1 MTVVG
6 PHDFP
11 VLWLMRHGE
20 TEWSRDH
27 RYTGLTDLELTP
39 AGVQQAR
46 DAAAKLAGVRFR
58 TVLTSPLIRAR
69 RTAELAGY
77 PEAEVVPEAHEWDYG
92 DYEGL
97 QSAAIRAMDPSYL
110 IWTHGVRGG
119 ESLQQVADRADHVI
133 AKVLDGGDEAAP
145 GGGTSD
151 GASGSASADGPPT
164 TGTSVSGASSASTS
178 ARTAETSAG
187 TTAETSGPRQ
197 VLLVAHGHF
206 LRVLAARWLGMEP
219 AEGRHFVLETAAVC
233 RLGWDK
239 KTPAIAG
246 WNL

>member
-1 MTVVG
+1 MAG
-6 PHDFP
+6 ADPHDFP

-58 TVLTSPLIRAR
+58 TVLTSPLVRAR

-77 PEAEVVPEAHEWDYG
+77 PDAEVVPEAHEWDYG

-97 QSAAIRAMDPSYL
+97 QSSAIRAVDPSYL

-133 AKVLDGGDEAAP
+133 AKVLDGEDGAAP
-145 GGGTSD
+145 GGGTS
-151 GASGSASADGPPT
+151 
-164 TGTSVSGASSASTS
+164 
-178 ARTAETSAG
+178 
-187 TTAETSGPRQ
+187 AETSGTRQ

>member
-1 MTVVG
+1 MAAAGT
-6 PHDFP
+6 HDFP

-58 TVLTSPLIRAR
+58 TVLTSPLVRAR
-69 RTAELAGY
+69 RTAALAGY

-97 QSAAIRAMDPSYL
+97 QSAAIRAVDPSYL

-133 AKVLDGGDEAAP
+133 AKVLDGGDDAAS
-145 GGGTSD
+145 GGGTSRVTSAGRIPVG
-151 GASGSASADGPPT
+151 GASEFRTAEMRPGTSADIAAEASAD
-164 TGTSVSGASSASTS
+164 
-178 ARTAETSAG
+178 TA
-187 TTAETSGPRQ
+187 AEVSGPRQ

-206 LRVLAARWLGMEP
+206 LRVLAARWLGMDP
-219 AEGRHFVLETAAVC
+219 IEGRHFVLETAAVC